1 MITLLNPRDLNIL
14 AAFVFLSLG
23 VVIGILIGRRK

>member
-23 VVIGILIGRRK
+23 VVIGTLIGRRK